1 MATNY
6 GYSKHCNGCAKIITP
21 THLKQFEGS
30 YNVWLRKL
38 ICCSREIFKDYQI
51 KH

>member
-1 MATNY
+1 MYWVCISKFKKYLMATNY

-30 YNVWLRKL
+30 YNV
-38 ICCSREIFKDYQI
+38 
-51 KH
+51 